1 MRLYALAA
9 LFFDESWNRHHS
21 SIHSFVHSIT
31 RKNRLLAARKHKT
44 HADRYARVDT
54 CYCLTG
60 SWWMTQG
67 WKERGDEGA
76 CIKLCVWWL
85 CVCVVCVSPS
95 LPLLEVFLGSLF
107 LLLREGRDGTGRF
120 SLHSPRSALTLF
132 FLLLLLC
139 YIIRLLI
146 DRPFFPSSNLTR
158 QWHTLHESCD
168 SRFLTATSTVEF
180 IRAPLINSSRQSR

>member
-67 WKERGDEGA
+67 WKERGEEGA

-132 FLLLLLC
+132 FSYFFFSSATLSVYSSIVHFPLPPTLLG
-139 YIIRLLI
+139 
-146 DRPFFPSSNLTR
+146 SG
-158 QWHTLHESCD
+158 TL
-168 SRFLTATSTVEF
+168 FTKVAIAGF
-180 IRAPLINSSRQSR
+180 

>member
-31 RKNRLLAARKHKT
+31 RKNRLLAARTHKT

-76 CIKLCVWWL
+76 GIKLCVWWL

-120 SLHSPRSALTLF
+120 CLHSPRSTLF
-132 FLLLLLC
+132 FS
-139 YIIRLLI
+139 
-146 DRPFFPSSNLTR
+146 PSSSSPLLHYPFTHR
-158 QWHTLHESCD
+158 SSIFPLPPTLLGSG
-168 SRFLTATSTVEF
+168 SLFTKVAIAGF
-180 IRAPLINSSRQSR
+180 